1 MICSRPGIGSPALHL
16 KSYLKDSRVPTL
28 QSHSHLKR
36 QQMCAS
42 TQHPQGVPSL
52 GNSTSAR
59 RCYCCWLKPT
69 NPFVLASFPWFLCSG
84 EPLSQVTRAP
94 HHPQY
99 HEPTAENLDLSPVM
113 SGQFSGQQGNPGTL
127 ARHNPDPQPHYQ
139 PMPACPL
146 DRKTHT
152 GCLPWGVSRREI

>member
-1 MICSRPGIGSPALHL
+1 MICSRPGIGSLALHL

-42 TQHPQGVPSL
+42 TQHPQRVPSL

-69 NPFVLASFPWFLCSG
+69 NPFVLASF
-84 EPLSQVTRAP
+84 QDQQTRALVP
-94 HHPQY
+94 PLRGATFPGNQSPSP
-99 HEPTAENLDLSPVM
+99 PTVPWANSRELGFIPSHVWSIQWPAGKPRD
-113 SGQFSGQQGNPGTL
+113 SGQ
-127 ARHNPDPQPHYQ
+127 A
-139 PMPACPL
+139 
-146 DRKTHT
+146 
-152 GCLPWGVSRREI
+152 